1 MYAQPLI
8 TRACRA
14 LRQEAL
20 PAFYDTV
27 YAHIKARAPP
37 LEDYSVLAE
46 APDEVLSRLRR
57 IRLEARLVLPD
68 PLGLACE
75 WEIRLSRDEKTVK
88 IRCTHARQLVGEGL
102 RLPRLIDAR
111 IRQILRGMEAR
122 GGATVS
128 LCRADMRELNRV
140 VADVRSSMR

>member
-8 TRACRA
+8 TRASRA

-46 APDEVLSRLRR
+46 APDVVTSRLRR
-57 IRLEARLVLPD
+57 IRIEARLVLPD
-68 PLGLACE
+68 PVGLAYE

-88 IRCTHARQLVGEGL
+88 VQCTHARQLVGEGL

-111 IRQILRGMEAR
+111 IRQILQGMEAR
-122 GGATVS
+122 SGATIS
-128 LCRADMRELNRV
+128 LRRADMRALSRV
-140 VADVRSSMR
+140 IADVRFSM